1 MERTQNMRMGKEETY
16 VLLFADNNIVYLEKS
31 MRIYKLFKLIGE
43 FSKDAGYT
51 IHVQT
56 WLAFLYKRNN

>member
-1 MERTQNMRMGKEETY
+1 MGKEETY

-56 WLAFLYKRNN
+56 